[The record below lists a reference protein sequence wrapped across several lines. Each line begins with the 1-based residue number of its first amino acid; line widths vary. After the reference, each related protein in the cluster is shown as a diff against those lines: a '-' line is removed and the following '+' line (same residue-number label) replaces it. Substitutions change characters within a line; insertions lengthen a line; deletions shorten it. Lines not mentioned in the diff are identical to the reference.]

1 MAQPVRLVRRHAV
14 FRFSSILLAAA
25 ALPVAQPALAQQSF
39 ENLDRIDS
47 LVAMTVGANLGEPGG
62 PAAPVDR
69 RLRLAACPTT
79 PSVEGP
85 VFGAAMVKCEA
96 LGWRIRVPL
105 VAGAAAAASGP
116 LPNGGAGASRFVR
129 AAAASASKIS
139 VVRKGD
145 PVQLQAGNT
154 AFSVSRMMIADEDGA
169 VGETIRVRE
178 DRKSAPVFAQ
188 VVEMGVVRI
197 PGFNSF

>member
-1 MAQPVRLVRRHAV
+1 M
-14 FRFSSILLAAA
+14 FRFSSLLLAAA
-25 ALPVAQPALAQQSF
+25 ALTSVSPAMAQVQGSQKF

-85 VFGAAMVKCEA
+85 IFGAAMVKCDA
-96 LGWRIRVPL
+96 LNWRIRVPL
-105 VAGAAAAASGP
+105 VAGSAAAASGP
-116 LPNGGAGASRFVR
+116 LPRT
-129 AAAASASKIS
+129 AAAYGAANRFTRPAPAVAKEA

-145 PVQLQAGNT
+145 PVQLMAGNA

-169 VGETIRVRE
+169 LGETIRVRE
-178 DRKSAPVFAQ
+178 DKKSAPIFAQ
-188 VVEMGVVRI
+188 VVEMGVVRV
-197 PGFNSF
+197 PGFNDF

>member
-1 MAQPVRLVRRHAV
+1 M
-14 FRFSSILLAAA
+14 FRFSSLLLAAA
-25 ALPVAQPALAQQSF
+25 ALTSVSPAMAQAQGSQKF

-85 VFGAAMVKCEA
+85 IFGAAMVKCDA
-96 LGWRIRVPL
+96 LNWRIRVPL

-116 LPNGGAGASRFVR
+116 VPRTTSAYGAANRFVR
-129 AAAASASKIS
+129 PAPAIAKEA

-145 PVQLQAGNT
+145 PVQLMAGNA
-154 AFSVSRMMIADEDGA
+154 AFSVSRMMVADEDGA
-169 VGETIRVRE
+169 MGETIRVRE
-178 DRKSAPVFAQ
+178 DKKSAPIFAQ
-188 VVEMGVVRI
+188 VVEMGVVRV
-197 PGFNSF
+197 PGFNDF

>member
-1 MAQPVRLVRRHAV
+1 V
-14 FRFSSILLAAA
+14 FRFSSILFAAA
-25 ALPVAQPALAQQSF
+25 ALTSVSPALAQVQGNQKF

-85 VFGAAMVKCEA
+85 IFGAAMVKCDA
-96 LGWRIRVPL
+96 LNWRIRVPL
-105 VAGAAAAASGP
+105 VAGASAAASGP
-116 LPNGGAGASRFVR
+116 VPR
-129 AAAASASKIS
+129 AAPAYGAANRFARPVQAEAKAA

-145 PVQLQAGNT
+145 PVQLMAGNSV
-154 AFSVSRMMIADEDGA
+154 FSVSRMMVADEDGA
-169 VGETIRVRE
+169 MGETIRVRE
-178 DRKSAPVFAQ
+178 DKKSQPIFAQ

-197 PGFNSF
+197 PGFNNF